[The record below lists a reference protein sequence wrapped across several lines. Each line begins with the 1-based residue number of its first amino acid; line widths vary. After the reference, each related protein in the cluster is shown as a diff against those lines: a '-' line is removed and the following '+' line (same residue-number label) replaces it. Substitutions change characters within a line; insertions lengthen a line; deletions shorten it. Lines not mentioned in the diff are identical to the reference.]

1 MPNLKTA
8 THRGGHGD
16 KPSRRKR
23 DNSGDDDRGKNPYIA
38 SIIATVTSIASFLT
52 MKNIAVVA
60 VTSLI
65 AYYSYVAIDAHI
77 NSERAAEAARVAEAA
92 AQHKSVEQLE
102 KIAEKYYS
110 SLLVERKQT
119 LSDLTND
126 AFLKINPQFPC
137 LFGELPIAR
146 QDDSEALVTDGHK
159 YACGLKSISGKPI
172 IYSLGSKDQDFEL
185 GVLKYRPE
193 AEIYVFELKSINIP
207 PEAEQDPRITYYNIG
222 LGYNDPKKLKPLVE
236 MMRTLEHTYIDILKM
251 DIEYAEWHWLA
262 RETNILDRVGQLL
275 IEVHTKDNRRFP
287 YQGPN
292 PGLFFVEKL
301 V

>member
-65 AYYSYVAIDAHI
+65 TYYSYVAIDAHI

-102 KIAEKYYS
+102 KISEKYYS

-159 YACGLKSISGKPI
+159 YACGLKSISGMQKI
-172 IYSLGSKDQDFEL
+172 D
-185 GVLKYRPE
+185 
-193 AEIYVFELKSINIP
+193 
-207 PEAEQDPRITYYNIG
+207 
-222 LGYNDPKKLKPLVE
+222 
-236 MMRTLEHTYIDILKM
+236 TYIYRTKYIR
-251 DIEYAEWHWLA
+251 ISCAECKKKH
-262 RETNILDRVGQLL
+262 
-275 IEVHTKDNRRFP
+275 
-287 YQGPN
+287 YQDAHS
-292 PGLFFVEKL
+292 LT
-301 V
+301 